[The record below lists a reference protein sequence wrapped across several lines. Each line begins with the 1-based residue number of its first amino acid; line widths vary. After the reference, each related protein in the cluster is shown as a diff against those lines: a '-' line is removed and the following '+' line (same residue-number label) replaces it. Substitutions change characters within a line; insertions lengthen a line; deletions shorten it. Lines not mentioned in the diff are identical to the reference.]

1 MADSPEAKL
10 MRGLE
15 SLDVKISQTL
25 YEIKELEVT
34 NHELSCLQPK
44 KRVFTRQGPGNVFFL
59 SDRARVVGQF
69 KKKLEDAKKDLE
81 ELNRQKQDAV

>member
-1 MADSPEAKL
+1 MSYSFYL
-10 MRGLE
+10 
-15 SLDVKISQTL
+15 
-25 YEIKELEVT
+25 
-34 NHELSCLQPK
+34 

-59 SDRARVVGQF
+59 SDRALVVGQF